1 MRSSCIRSNQYR
13 FRKQK
18 SACTFI
24 EMPTRAQLSST
35 RSGSSYSLMCINS
48 LCSKYVFVAAIFC
61 TVVLGTAHL
70 ATSYRRHTSQTP
82 LHRLLKSTHRP
93 DNSMDTLLQR
103 PKIVLF
109 GDSLT
114 ERSFDTGGWG
124 AVVQSKY
131 SRRVSTREPI
141 VITTDFTT

>member
-1 MRSSCIRSNQYR
+1 
-13 FRKQK
+13 
-18 SACTFI
+18 
-24 EMPTRAQLSST
+24 MPTRAKRSSSQ
-35 RSGSSYSLMCINS
+35 SGSSCSLMCINT
-48 LCSKYVFVAAIFC
+48 LCSKYIFLAAIFC
-61 TVVLGTAHL
+61 TLVLGTAHF

-82 LHRLLKSTHRP
+82 LHRLLKSSSASTHRP

-131 SRRVSTREPI
+131 TRRVSTHANP
-141 VITTDFTT
+141 ITTLDLISEAESTHQHAGTNS